1 MPGKSLQSPPCARYA
16 VVFPDMTG
24 VDSMKKFVLLMAMMT
39 VVAACN
45 SSQDEAGETAIGPDQ
60 SKAAAIKPAL
70 ASKEKGVDVLTS
82 LGFKPEFAYTV
93 VYDIND
99 KNDAGVNR
107 HRVLL
112 EVLEG
117 DIDTAMTSASAT
129 LASAGYGKSRE
140 TESNGRRDVVFTKQG
155 FPTLVFMAQTP
166 ERGPALKTP
175 GAVGTI
181 HVMWNFY

>member
-1 MPGKSLQSPPCARYA
+1 
-16 VVFPDMTG
+16 
-24 VDSMKKFVLLMAMMT
+24 
-39 VVAACN
+39 VA
-45 SSQDEAGETAIGPDQ
+45 T
-60 SKAAAIKPAL
+60 KPVL
-70 ASKEKGVDVLTS
+70 ASKEKGVDVLTD

-93 VYDIND
+93 VYDITD
-99 KNDAGVNR
+99 KNDAGINR